1 MRISVLLVTV
11 ASIAVFVGAFGG
23 PGYLVQGADYTV
35 GMHTLAGNDANQFPI
50 STVLAN
56 SQGLTLYYF
65 ASDTPTRSNCT
76 GACAKTW
83 SPLIGNAP
91 TKDPKIRG
99 TVAAVH
105 TVHGT
110 QVTYN
115 GHLLYTYSGDTGPG
129 VATGNGYA
137 GKWFAATPALGRW

>member
-1 MRISVLLVTV
+1 MV
-11 ASIAVFVGAFGG
+11 ASIAVVVGVLGG
-23 PGYLVQGADYTV
+23 LSLQAQGAEYTV
-35 GMHTLAGNDANQFPI
+35 GMQKLVGNDANQFPI

-56 SQGLTLYYF
+56 SEGLTLYYF

-83 SPLIGNAP
+83 LPLIGKAP
-91 TKDPKIRG
+91 TKDPKIIFG
-99 TVAAVH
+99 SVAAVH

-110 QVTYN
+110 QVTFN
-115 GHLLYTYSGDTGPG
+115 GHLLYTYSGDKTPG